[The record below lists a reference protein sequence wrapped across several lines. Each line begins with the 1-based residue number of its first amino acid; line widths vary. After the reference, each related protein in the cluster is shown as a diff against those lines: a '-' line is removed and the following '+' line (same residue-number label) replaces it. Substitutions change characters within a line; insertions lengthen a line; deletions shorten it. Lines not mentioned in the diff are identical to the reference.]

1 MSERRAT
8 HLKRAAWEK
17 PGQPWRGHVEGLAL
31 GTNVTVLFHASDP
44 GGGARLHV
52 HPYDEIFIVREGR
65 VRYTVGDET
74 INAEAGDI
82 VLGPANVPH
91 KFTNLG
97 PGRLETTDI
106 HLSDRWIQ
114 TNLDDPDERRDAEQD
129 PA

>member
-1 MSERRAT
+1 MSERRGT
-8 HLKRAAWEK
+8 LLRRAAWEK
-17 PGQPWRGHVEGLAL
+17 PGESWRGHVEGLTL
-31 GTNVTVLFHASDP
+31 GTNVTVLFHASEP
-44 GGGARLHV
+44 GGGAPLHV

-65 VRYTVGDET
+65 VRYTVGDDT
-74 INAEAGDI
+74 IDAKAGDI

-91 KFTNLG
+91 KFTNMG

-114 TNLDDPDERRDAEQD
+114 QNLDDPGDRRDAEND